1 MTYVRIIRNKFENEK
16 KNFYVMPERKALRVG
31 CGEEPISF
39 KIKVLKYKINL

>member
-1 MTYVRIIRNKFENEK
+1 MLELSEINLKTK
-16 KNFYVMPERKALRVG
+16 KKKFYVMPERKALRVG